1 MIDRRLLGDLT
12 LAIVLAVPT
21 AALARPD
28 TAASTKP
35 LVQKAAFAEA
45 FSVDRRT
52 SLHRLP

>member
-12 LAIVLAVPT
+12 LVIVLAVPT

-52 SLHRLP
+52 SLHRLR